1 MSELQK
7 QEHHM
12 KGGPHIKE
20 ETNNKDKSTNITE
33 SHNDNA
39 LTQETKNDKTVPDS
53 TLLTKQEISLDI
65 QHAITGLTN
74 LKNSKRSKL
83 WSQLKNNSDFILSN
97 SHHHLRTIKRKKN
110 IIKEKIKNGSII
122 SGKHIPSQLDINGRQ
137 RRVGNNSLQQ
147 QLLMKKFEQK
157 QSIHNNNNNN
167 NNNTLNT
174 DNEKLAKLRFMQQKS
189 EFIQGNHKNSNVN
202 SKSRRL
208 KLMTCLKLLKLANR
222 QIKQKIE
229 GLQNKMSEK
238 PNNSNNN
245 SELINTIKK
254 VYMLIS
260 KHIGIFLP
268 EPSRLKIRES
278 LLNLPRR
285 VQATEVQS
293 DSIERST
300 DSKNVG
306 NNSLKED
313 YSVTK
318 DSKIIILAN
327 ETLEMIGKVIEILDE
342 NLNKAENWVTENQ
355 KDLFLDA
362 NSEIH

>member
-1 MSELQK
+1 MSPPATQPNNDIDKDEDPNSIAAESDVQK
-7 QEHHM
+7 PERD
-12 KGGPHIKE
+12 G
-20 ETNNKDKSTNITE
+20 TD
-33 SHNDNA
+33 A
-39 LTQETKNDKTVPDS
+39 
-53 TLLTKQEISLDI
+53 TLLTRQEISLDI

-83 WSQLKNNSDFILSN
+83 WFQLKNNSDFILSN

-122 SGKHIPSQLDINGRQ
+122 SGKRIPSQLDIEGRQ
-137 RRVGNNSLQQ
+137 QSAIGNSLQQ
-147 QLLMKKFEQK
+147 QLLTKQFEEK
-157 QSIHNNNNNN
+157 HLPSSNI
-167 NNNTLNT
+167 TVIGT
-174 DNEKLAKLRFMQQKS
+174 DAIAQLRFKQQKS
-189 EFIQGNHKNSNVN
+189 LFINGNHRNNNLN

-238 PNNSNNN
+238 TTSSNNN

-254 VYMLIS
+254 VYLLIS
-260 KHIGIFLP
+260 KHTGIYLP

-278 LLNLPRR
+278 LLNLPRK
-285 VQATEVQS
+285 VQASEEEILPEKPSENTEQNEAKKAS
-293 DSIERST
+293 SI
-300 DSKNVG
+300 
-306 NNSLKED
+306 
-313 YSVTK
+313 TK

-342 NLNKAENWVTENQ
+342 NLNKAENWMTENQ
-355 KDLFLDA
+355 QDVFLDA
-362 NSEIH
+362 NSEIQQ

>member
-7 QEHHM
+7 QE
-12 KGGPHIKE
+12 PHIKE
-20 ETNNKDKSTNITE
+20 ETNNKNESANITE
-33 SHNDNA
+33 PHNDNA
-39 LTQETKNDKTVPDS
+39 QTQETKNDKKVPDS

-137 RRVGNNSLQQ
+137 RLVGNNSLQQ

-157 QSIHNNNNNN
+157 QLIHNNNNNN
-167 NNNTLNT
+167 NNNNNLNT

-189 EFIQGNHKNSNVN
+189 EFIQGNHKNSNAN

-285 VQATEVQS
+285 VQATEVES
-293 DSIERST
+293 DSLERSS
-300 DSKNVG
+300 DSNNAG
-306 NNSLKED
+306 NNSSKED

-362 NSEIH
+362 NSEIHQQH